1 MMMKMMLMI
10 TRRMRMMVTKRRRL
24 RMQTMNWHDSKTIHD
39 TVRTSA
45 ATLLTHAPRSISF
58 LQCSEGPDDNDA
70 TVAKNMMIMARCWTK
85 ILLIIKRLIC
95 VQ

>member
-1 MMMKMMLMI
+1 
-10 TRRMRMMVTKRRRL
+10 MMVMKRRRL

-45 ATLLTHAPRSISF
+45 ATLLTHALRSLSF
-58 LQCSEGPDDNDA
+58 LQCSEGLDDNDA

-85 ILLIIKRLIC
+85 ILLIKTRQIC